1 MLLVPPAAGAAL
13 CCYGANHA
21 FVRAHAHV
29 QGESGDPATECGAW
43 RESDGSKCT
52 WHADVSFCTALNAQV
67 PCEVFYADPDQGENC
82 PSYCTWNKYAYKCVG
97 ANDVLRCDEYF
108 TEDACAIEG
117 CTWHDDLYKC
127 WEKGEN
133 VACIEVSDAGE
144 ALVRRTCCI
153 CCGQRALCHAPSLG
167 DQ

>member
-1 MLLVPPAAGAAL
+1 M
-13 CCYGANHA
+13 ANHSLC
-21 FVRAHAHV
+21 VRMCA

-43 RESDGSKCT
+43 REPDGSKCT

-67 PCEVFYADPDQGENC
+67 PCEVFYADPEQGENC
-82 PSYCTWNKYAYKCVG
+82 PSYCTWNKDAYKCVG

-108 TEDACAIEG
+108 SEEGCAAEG

-133 VACIEVSDAGE
+133 VACIEVSDAAGK
-144 ALVRRTCCI
+144 ALVRHVLHLLRPSALCI
-153 CCGQRALCHAPSLG
+153 CPR
-167 DQ
+167 